1 MKRQDERSVGELLL
15 DADFT
20 TRQGLMDVTGQD
32 APAMLRTWGE
42 LVQSAAEL
50 WATLPQPFRGTTSP
64 IDGITMARLESM
76 SQAMHRDQVRRGWPG
91 DGPSDERLLHVAET
105 FTRAADLIGRRG
117 GHISPTDP
125 AIRADLDAA
134 RMRIMHTL
142 YVSAHSCLLYTSPSP
157 RDRTRSRM

>member
-1 MKRQDERSVGELLL
+1 MKRQDARSVGELLL

-20 TRQGLMDVTGQD
+20 ARQILMDVTGED

-42 LVQSAAEL
+42 VVQSASEL
-50 WATLPQPFRGTTSP
+50 WAILPSP
-64 IDGITMARLESM
+64 VRAAGSPRAGSRADIATMARLESM
-76 SQAMHRDQVRRGWPG
+76 SQGMHRTQLRRGWPG

-117 GHISPTDP
+117 GHIRPTQP
-125 AIRADLDAA
+125 EIRADLDAA

-142 YVSAHSCLLYTSPSP
+142 YVGAHG
-157 RDRTRSRM
+157 